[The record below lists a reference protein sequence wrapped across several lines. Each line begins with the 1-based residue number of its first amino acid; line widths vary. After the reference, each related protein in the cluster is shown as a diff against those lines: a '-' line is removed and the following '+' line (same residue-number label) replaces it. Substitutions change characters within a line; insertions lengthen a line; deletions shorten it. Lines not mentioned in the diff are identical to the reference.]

1 MGTKITVGEVCS
13 CTDSS
18 KVGLFV
24 VLHFLPETRFLVS
37 CFDQC
42 IHISYIYIFINA
54 YIYIHSQWSLKTKR
68 STQRDC
74 SSTDKHANK
83 SSLQCNVSNPAWV
96 SMSSNC
102 SFLQIFVSGI
112 PGWHTLLF
120 LPKAPLDPQEVHP
133 HHQALTWFF
142 IFCAHLPF
150 MFRPLKSCPSQQTQA
165 SKAWTLV
172 ATCTAFMDFGLGM
185 WRYDLWWC
193 GQQLWTGA

>member
-1 MGTKITVGEVCS
+1 MVSKDKDIYKNTEFVAPKTS
-13 CTDSS
+13 MQTNHLSS
-18 KVGLFV
+18 AAF
-24 VLHFLPETRFLVS
+24 
-37 CFDQC
+37 Q
-42 IHISYIYIFINA
+42 
-54 YIYIHSQWSLKTKR
+54 SQHEYM
-68 STQRDC
+68 C
-74 SSTDKHANK
+74 SS
-83 SSLQCNVSNPAWV
+83 VFFP
-96 SMSSNC
+96 
-102 SFLQIFVSGI
+102 QIFVSGI

-142 IFCAHLPF
+142 IFRTHLPF

-193 GQQLWTGA
+193 GQQLWTGATKKSNSWNNGKPGRKDLNMWGEVGRCWQMRRMGRSGSWGSSLHYRCTVLNLKPMDA